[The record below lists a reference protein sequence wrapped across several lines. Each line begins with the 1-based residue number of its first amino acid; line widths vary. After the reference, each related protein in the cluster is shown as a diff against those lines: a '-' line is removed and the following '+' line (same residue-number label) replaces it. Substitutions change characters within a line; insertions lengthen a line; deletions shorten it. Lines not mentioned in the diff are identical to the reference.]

1 MKKYFL
7 FFLTSIICL
16 AANAQDTDE
25 GLKRI
30 SGIVFNNSVPLPNV
44 TVKVVDGE
52 EEVITDSKGRYDI
65 LTKVGDIISFDYPG
79 MDQVKKE
86 VRESTFTL
94 NATLK
99 MTVQELDNVT
109 VTKEKKTKRTQEEL
123 FQDYETDPGIIKTS
137 FGILDKETSGVAM
150 QVVDGSQLSMA
161 SGDIVNAISNQFSG
175 ITVKGNDGFSGSTGA
190 EIFMRGGGS
199 IENATPAVFE
209 VDGNLFTTPP
219 LFLDIGSIKRIAK
232 LSGLAATSRYGSVAQ
247 GGIFIINTIS
257 GTVTGKGGG
266 KPVDRALAKNN
277 DYKGGALNQA
287 QIRKN
292 WPEYL
297 KTLYASK
304 NFEEAKSNYES
315 NAGKYANAAHY
326 FVDAYAYF
334 STKWPGE
341 KFQKTILEAN
351 KTKIENNPVWLKA
364 FAYLLQSDSDSKGA
378 VEMYKKVFL
387 KRSNYAQS
395 YRDLANSYVEA
406 NEIQK
411 AANLYAR
418 YNKLL
423 KDEFL
428 QVEEEGAHPIIDREF
443 NSFLVN
449 NGSSF
454 MSKADMNLAKSEVV
468 DAGIRLVFEWNDEQ
482 ANFELQFVN
491 PEKKFFRWSPPY
503 DEQMMSQNGEAPKS
517 NIVEYF
523 IDDTL
528 PGDWQ
533 VNMKYRGNESGAPT
547 YVKVTAYF
555 NYGEKNER
563 KKVEVFRLALK
574 DVNQKLFELNGSNLA
589 VYK

>member
-1 MKKYFL
+1 MTVKKCFL
-7 FFLTSIICL
+7 FFLTCITCL
-16 AANAQDTDE
+16 AANAQDADE

-30 SGIVFNNSVPLPNV
+30 SGIVFNNSAPLPNV

-52 EEVITDSKGRYDI
+52 EEAITDSKGRYDI
-65 LTKVGDIISFDYPG
+65 LTKAGDIISFDYPG
-79 MDQVKKE
+79 MDQVKKKVE
-86 VRESTFTL
+86 ESTLTL

-123 FQDYETDPGIIKTS
+123 YADYDEDEDIIKTS
-137 FGILDKETSGVAM
+137 FGILDKNTSGVSM
-150 QVVDGSQLSMA
+150 EVLDGSRLSRGA
-161 SGDIVNAISNQFSG
+161 VYLVDALANQFSG
-175 ITVKGNDGFSGSTGA
+175 LSIRTDPSNPNERV
-190 EIFMRGGGS
+190 IFMRGGGS
-199 IENATPAVFE
+199 IQNATPAVYE
-209 VDGNLFTTPP
+209 IDGNIYKTPP
-219 LFLDIGSIKRIAK
+219 AIDLGNIKRVAK
-232 LSGLAATSRYGSVAQ
+232 MAGLAATARYGSLAS
-247 GGIFIINTIS
+247 GGIFIINTIAGTSTGRGS
-257 GTVTGKGGG
+257 GQ
-266 KPVDRALAKNN
+266 PVDRALAKNN

-304 NFEEAKSNYES
+304 NFQEAKSNYES

-341 KFQKTILEAN
+341 KFQKTILEEN

-378 VEMYKKVFL
+378 VDMYKKVFM

-395 YRDLANSYVEA
+395 YRDLANGYVEA

-443 NSFLVN
+443 NSFIVN

-454 MSKADMNLAKSEVV
+454 MSKKDMNLAKSEVV

-491 PEKKFFRWSPPY
+491 PEKKFFKWSPPY
-503 DEQMMSQNGEAPKS
+503 DEQMMSQTSEAPKS
-517 NIVEYF
+517 SIVEYF

-533 VNMKYRGNESGAPT
+533 INMKYRGNESGAPT

-555 NYGEKNER
+555 NYGQKNER

-574 DVNQKLFELNGSNLA
+574 DVNQKLFELNGNDLA